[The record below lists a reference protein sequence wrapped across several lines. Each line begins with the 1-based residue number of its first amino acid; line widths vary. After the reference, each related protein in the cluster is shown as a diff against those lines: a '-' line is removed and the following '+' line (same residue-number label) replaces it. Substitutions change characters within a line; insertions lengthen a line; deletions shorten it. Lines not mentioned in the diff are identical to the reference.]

1 MLPEHT
7 VEAYKLA
14 IDQGADVIECDVCLT
29 KVCWLIFETAYA
41 CYEKDIEDFQ
51 LKLANVFNRILLL
64 SSWHF

>member
-29 KVCWLIFETAYA
+29 KVC
-41 CYEKDIEDFQ
+41 
-51 LKLANVFNRILLL
+51 
-64 SSWHF
+64 